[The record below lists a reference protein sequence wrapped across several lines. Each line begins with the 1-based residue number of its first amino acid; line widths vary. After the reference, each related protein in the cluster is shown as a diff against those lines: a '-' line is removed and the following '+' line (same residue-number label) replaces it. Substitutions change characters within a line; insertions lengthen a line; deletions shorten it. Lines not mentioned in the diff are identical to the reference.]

1 MSKLTDA
8 ALWSDTLNQLALL
21 TPAPGTLI
29 NKRNADRIRE
39 ISCDAL
45 SLLLDDPEF
54 PGDLEKAIAQA
65 KTTHGIDG
73 AEMPNFEDFLNKFM
87 RLESKL
93 LADAGVNTVA
103 SRDLEREIRTIATVP
118 YIEHLGQ
125 LREKITFVKRLAC
138 DPNAVDD
145 PKRPLW
151 RAVWRGIKGVGLIGL
166 DAGSTGGA
174 AVILG
179 PAGAGVVGTVV
190 GISVGLGTTL
200 VHEAVKGRW

>member
-1 MSKLTDA
+1 MSKLADTE
-8 ALWSDTLNQLALL
+8 LWSGALNQLALL

-45 SLLLDDPEF
+45 SLLLADPEF

-73 AEMPNFEDFLNKFM
+73 AEMPNFVYFLNKFM
-87 RLESKL
+87 RLENKL

-103 SRDLEREIRTIATVP
+103 SRDLEREIHTIATVP
-118 YIEHLGQ
+118 YTERLDQ

-151 RAVWRGIKGVGLIGL
+151 RAVWRGVKGVGLIGL
-166 DAGSTGGA
+166 DVASAAGA

-179 PAGAGVVGTVV
+179 PGGSAAFGTVI
-190 GISVGLGTTL
+190 GISTGYGAAL
-200 VHEAVKGRW
+200 VDDAVKGRW